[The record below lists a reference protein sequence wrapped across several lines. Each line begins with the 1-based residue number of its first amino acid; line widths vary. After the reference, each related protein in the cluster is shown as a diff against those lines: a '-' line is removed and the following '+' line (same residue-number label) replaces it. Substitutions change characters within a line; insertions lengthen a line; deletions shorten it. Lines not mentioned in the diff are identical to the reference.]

1 MENLLSNSQNQRK
14 LERAV
19 RNKQV
24 FEMHYVENASIPE
37 IMQKTGLSRNCVY
50 TILRT
55 FASENPQLA
64 EEMKKSGKDIT
75 PADYESLKQEL
86 LELKKQ
92 LAHEKLRADF
102 YEEMVAFGKEVYGI
116 DFKKAGAK

>member
-37 IMQKTGLSRNCVY
+37 IMQKTGLSRNSVY

-55 FASENPQLA
+55 FASEIKAIVLRYNKT
-64 EEMKKSGKDIT
+64 KKGF
-75 PADYESLKQEL
+75 
-86 LELKKQ
+86 
-92 LAHEKLRADF
+92 KL
-102 YEEMVAFGKEVYGI
+102 
-116 DFKKAGAK
+116 

>member
-1 MENLLSNSQNQRK
+1 
-14 LERAV
+14 
-19 RNKQV
+19 
-24 FEMHYVENASIPE
+24 
-37 IMQKTGLSRNCVY
+37 MQKTGLSRNCVY

-116 DFKKAGAK
+116 DLKKAGAK